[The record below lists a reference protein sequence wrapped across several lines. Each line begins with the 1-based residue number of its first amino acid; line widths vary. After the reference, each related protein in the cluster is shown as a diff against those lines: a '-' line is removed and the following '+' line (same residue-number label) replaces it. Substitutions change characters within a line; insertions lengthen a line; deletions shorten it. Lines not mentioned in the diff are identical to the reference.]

1 MTVLNLEDRIRRLE
15 NIEAIKLL
23 MARYALYINKGWHG
37 KVVNVEEMPSIYATD
52 AKWESAD
59 MNLSVTGLY
68 EIMDSIRKETASVD
82 FSMHSFTNP
91 IIEVEDD
98 RGTGNWLMWII
109 NNTAGVARQVYISM
123 DLTYRRTAEGWRI
136 QTVNLQVG
144 TVVIR

>member
-82 FSMHSFTNP
+82 FSMHSLTNP